1 MTDGS
6 LSHPPS
12 LSVLPREEVA
22 DVFRVAG
29 FVSPGLRNFYLEKA
43 CLLVECKAGNVSFHR
58 YMCLCLITQSC
69 PTLCDP
75 MDCSLPGSSVFGLLQ
90 AEYWSGLP
98 FPSPENLPDPG
109 IKPGSPALLTDSLP
123 SEPPGKANTNIL
135 VGLLLRNY
143 IGP

>member
-22 DVFRVAG
+22 DGFRVAG

-43 CLLVECKAGNVSFHR
+43 WLLIECKAGNMSFHR
-58 YMCLCLITQSC
+58 YMCLWLVTQSC

-75 MDCSLPGSSVFGLLQ
+75 MDCSLPGSSVFGVLQ

-98 FPSPENLPDPG
+98 FPSPEDLPNPG
-109 IKPGSPALLTDSLP
+109 METGSPALQ
-123 SEPPGKANTNIL
+123 A
-135 VGLLLRNY
+135 VFLLYKPAGRFCVCVCV
-143 IGP
+143 